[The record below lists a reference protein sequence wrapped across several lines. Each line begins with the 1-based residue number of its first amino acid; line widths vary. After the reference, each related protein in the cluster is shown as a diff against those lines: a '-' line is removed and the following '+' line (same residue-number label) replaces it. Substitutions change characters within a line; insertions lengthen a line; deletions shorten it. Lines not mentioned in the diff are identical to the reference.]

1 MSYKTAW
8 ASLKHL
14 SEEAHYTEKI
24 KQGRWL
30 WVFDNFNMHHTIQ
43 HEHQVKKKLELHS
56 LARFSLISHSLET
69 RLNKSDKQ
77 WYHYYLSLTP
87 FRHAQHDDEFDDQDS
102 YSHYTPSSIRLHLG
116 RFGTSETPK

>member
-1 MSYKTAW
+1 MNVK
-8 ASLKHL
+8 
-14 SEEAHYTEKI
+14 
-24 KQGRWL
+24 
-30 WVFDNFNMHHTIQ
+30 
-43 HEHQVKKKLELHS
+43 VKKKLEPHS
-56 LARFSLISHSLET
+56 LARFSLISHSLGT
-69 RLNKSDKQ
+69 RLNNANKSDKQ